1 MTSIGPKSA
10 AAPRFRGTENAN
22 AGVQALEAYSTAG
35 KPGFWLFLFF
45 IVQMYLQLSYR
56 VPSLGAIRFE
66 FILGALLSVFAI
78 YEASRIQ
85 WTPAPKLRTF
95 VALLFLC
102 MLIQVP
108 LSVAPAY
115 SWGIFV
121 DRVYKFA
128 LMGFFIA
135 AFVRSPNALR
145 WFLAAFLFA
154 CIRMSFEG
162 LLGSITG
169 SMIWENQ
176 GVPRLHGATPSYS
189 HPNSFAGMALG
200 TLPFIMYLA
209 PLSSMTIR
217 LILLAQGAL
226 ALNVVLRTGSRTG
239 YVAFALLLAVAAMRA
254 KKKFRTFALGA
265 IFIGLAIPFIPED
278 YVGRATSIFTQKDKE
293 GESTELRREIL
304 RDAWAIFKEHP
315 LGIGVGAFPVVRMYK
330 FGRAQDTHNLY
341 FEVGTNLGVLGLA
354 VFIAM
359 IGAMLGTLN
368 RMRREFAKQAAQLGI
383 VPKPDTANARDGPV
397 WQHQKDLRFLE
408 GTCSAVFMFTVVRLA
423 LGLFGHDLY
432 EVYWWFALG
441 LTFALLNILT
451 VATRRTAAMMSLAEA
466 DGA

>member
-169 SMIWENQ
+169 SMIWEN
-176 GVPRLHGATPSYS
+176 
-189 HPNSFAGMALG
+189 
-200 TLPFIMYLA
+200 
-209 PLSSMTIR
+209 
-217 LILLAQGAL
+217 QGAL

>member
-1 MTSIGPKSA
+1 MTTVGPKRAVAS
-10 AAPRFRGTENAN
+10 RFQGPASSN
-22 AGVQALEAYSTAG
+22 AGVQALESYSTAG
-35 KPGFWLFLFF
+35 KPSFWLFLFF

-56 VPSLGAIRFE
+56 IPSLGAIRFE
-66 FILGALLSVFAI
+66 FILGALLTVFAI
-78 YEASRIQ
+78 HESSRTE

-121 DRVYKFA
+121 DRAYKFA

-162 LLGSITG
+162 LIGSITG

-176 GVPRLHGATPSYS
+176 GVPRLHGATPIYM

-200 TLPFIMYLA
+200 TLPFITYLA
-209 PLSSMTIR
+209 PISSTAIR
-217 LILLAQGAL
+217 LILLVQGAL

-239 YVAFALLLAVAAMRA
+239 YVAFALLLVVAILRA
-254 KKKFRTFALGA
+254 KKKFRNIA
-265 IFIGLAIPFIPED
+265 ISAVLIGLAIPFIPEE

-315 LGIGVGAFPVVRMYK
+315 LGVGVGAFPVVRMHE

-341 FEVGTNLGVLGLA
+341 LEVGTNLGVQGLA
-354 VFIAM
+354 VFVALL
-359 IGAMLGTLN
+359 GAVLGTLN
-368 RMRREFAKQAAQLGI
+368 RLRREFASQAAQLG
-383 VPKPDTANARDGPV
+383 VVLKPGGANSRDGPV
-397 WQHQKDLRFLE
+397 RQHERDLRFLE

-432 EVYWWFALG
+432 EVYWWFSLG

-451 VATRRTAAMMSLAEA
+451 VATRRTAAMVRVAEA